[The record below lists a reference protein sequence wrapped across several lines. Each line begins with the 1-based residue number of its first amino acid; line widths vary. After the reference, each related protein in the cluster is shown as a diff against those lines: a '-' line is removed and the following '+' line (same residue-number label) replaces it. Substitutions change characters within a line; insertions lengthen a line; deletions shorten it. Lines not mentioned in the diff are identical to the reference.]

1 MNETNDKW
9 KKVKIGEFLTRYK
22 EPVNIIDEKEYKQ
35 VTIRTNHQGI
45 KLRKAQLGK
54 KIGTK
59 KQFIVHKGLF
69 LMSKIDARYGA
80 FGIVPQEL
88 DGAIITGNFWA
99 YVVKEDIIDIDY
111 FNQYTNSPDF
121 YELCERASSG
131 ITHRKYLQ
139 ENEFLKFEIE
149 IPDLTTQKQIYI
161 NNRIFANR
169 IDTISDSM
177 YQRDNILTSLRQQ
190 ILEDAITG
198 KLSEKWRKETSNIES
213 AEILLEKI
221 KTEKEKLVK
230 EGKIRKQKPLPPI
243 TEIDKPFELP
253 EGWTWCRLADL
264 LLSSDY
270 GTSEKAFP
278 DSTGVPVLGMGNIQD
293 QKVILDAPK
302 KLSYQSKDLPRLL
315 LKYNDLLFNRTN
327 SYELVGK
334 SAIYKGNDDE
344 YTFASYLIRLKFPL
358 NLVIPDYISF
368 VINSN
373 WFRQYIIEPQ
383 IIQQTGQA
391 NFNGTKLSESYI
403 PVPPILEQEY
413 IVQKM
418 DSVISKMEEVK
429 NHSTAIKM
437 HIEVLNKTILKDMFS
452 E

>member
-1 MNETNDKW
+1 MTYKQSEILHIKIKELFNIEKGTLQSSKCIEGQYDFITASSEWKTHNEFTHDTEAIIIAVAASGSLGRAHYVNGKFISSDLCFILTPKSE
-9 KKVKIGEFLTRYK
+9 KYPLDLSFYYYIFDSIRDDLVQSTATGTSKLAINKSNFGAYQIPYLDISKQKEFKNKL
-22 EPVNIIDEKEYKQ
+22 VNITERKGQ
-35 VTIRTNHQGI
+35 LVTINERQT
-45 KLRKAQLGK
+45 
-54 KIGTK
+54 
-59 KQFIVHKGLF
+59 
-69 LMSKIDARYGA
+69 
-80 FGIVPQEL
+80 E
-88 DGAIITGNFWA
+88 II
-99 YVVKEDIIDIDY
+99 
-111 FNQYTNSPDF
+111 Q
-121 YELCERASSG
+121 
-131 ITHRKYLQ
+131 
-139 ENEFLKFEIE
+139 
-149 IPDLTTQKQIYI
+149 
-161 NNRIFANR
+161 
-169 IDTISDSM
+169 
-177 YQRDNILTSLRQQ
+177 SLRQQ
-190 ILEDAITG
+190 ILQDATTG
-198 KLSEKWRKETSNIES
+198 KLSEEWRKENPNIES
-213 AEILLEKI
+213 AEVLLEKI

-243 TEIDKPFELP
+243 TENEIQFALP
-253 EGWTWCRLADL
+253 EGWVWCRLADL

-302 KLSYQSKDLPRLL
+302 KLSHQSKDLPRLL

-403 PVPPILEQEY
+403 PVPPTLEQEY
-413 IVQKM
+413 IVQKVGT
-418 DSVISKMEEVK
+418 VISKMDEMK
-429 NHSTAIKM
+429 NQNSSITID
-437 HIEVLNKTILKDMFS
+437 IEVLNKTILKDMFT